1 MKVRFVLISLVF
13 ILNSLSGQEIKNINR
28 DSPEIKKFI
37 YSNQMN
43 IFIDTFNF
51 LNFSS
56 KHLYSIRDSSLLKE
70 LDKIINDNETNSYL
84 PELYYCGKLISII
97 PEKFDMHLF
106 LEVRRYDYITPF
118 TSHGYLIN
126 LDRNSFQVLSLME
139 LFIHD
144 HITTEYKMIK
154 NLISFIASNP
164 FNTDNIKFIYQYR
177 EEDNLLGYDFKE
189 VEYLINKD
197 GFVTRQ

>member
-37 YSNQMN
+37 YSNHLN
-43 IFIDTFNF
+43 IFLDTFNF
-51 LNFSS
+51 LNLSS

-70 LDKIINDNETNSYL
+70 IDKVINDYETNSYL
-84 PELYYCGKLISII
+84 PELYYCGKLINII

-106 LEVRRYDYITPF
+106 LEVRRYDYLTPF

-126 LDRNSFQVLSLME
+126 IDRISSQVLSLME

-144 HITTEYKMIK
+144 HITTEFKMIK
-154 NLISFIASNP
+154 NLISFITSNP

-177 EEDNLLGYDFKE
+177 EEDNLLGNEFKE
-189 VEYLINKD
+189 VEYLLNRD